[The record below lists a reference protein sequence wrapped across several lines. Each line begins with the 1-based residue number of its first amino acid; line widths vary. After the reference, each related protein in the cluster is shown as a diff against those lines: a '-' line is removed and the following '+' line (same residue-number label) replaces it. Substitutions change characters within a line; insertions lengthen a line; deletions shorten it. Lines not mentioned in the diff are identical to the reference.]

1 MLILNMGNNVVN
13 EIYEKMVPKCIDPD
27 SSTENSNSNSVQ
39 CPFIQKAFPKCDKYD
54 FILYIKIRYVSK
66 KNNNQ
71 RKKISTPRI
80 NLLSPV
86 RVITLVFTR
95 RCP

>member
-27 SSTENSNSNSVQ
+27 SSSENSNSNSVP

-54 FILYIKIRYVSK
+54 FIFYIKSRYVSK
-66 KNNNQ
+66 KTII
-71 RKKISTPRI
+71 REKF
-80 NLLSPV
+80 
-86 RVITLVFTR
+86 FTQESLR
-95 RCP
+95 YA